1 MLHDAC
7 GNSVQTQFQCGLCNH
22 TVHHHNIILPGHT
35 DTISWTV
42 LPVPSFKCFDTPLS
56 YSVSFEQHLQ
66 YLLEAKTLSIS
77 IILSGSFQIIVPLS
91 NSNKIHL
98 GCSWDIIPCKTRT
111 YYPYVCKTPC
121 SSFFS
126 LFLSLPHV
134 SGLAGTDGAAKRAD
148 SMPSLQ
154 SDFFD
159 HQQKQCKTHDL
170 QGFI

>member
-1 MLHDAC
+1 MPAGTLYRRNFNAGC
-7 GNSVQTQFQCGLCNH
+7 AIILY
-22 TVHHHNIILPGHT
+22 TVHHYIILPGHT

-42 LPVPSFKCFDTPLS
+42 LPVPSFKFFDTPLS

-77 IILSGSFQIIVPLS
+77 IIFSGSFQIIVPLS

-111 YYPYVCKTPC
+111 YYHYVCKTPC

-154 SDFFD
+154 SENVFD
-159 HQQKQCKTHDL
+159 HQQKQCQTHDL